1 MTLCNIKL
9 SDQNDKDKES
19 INKCR
24 RINKAFSTVEYLSNT
39 VVVNDPDLISGLS
52 SNNSPF

>member
-24 RINKAFSTVEYLSNT
+24 RINKAFHGGQDRREERVHYMVFKQCN
-39 VVVNDPDLISGLS
+39 G
-52 SNNSPF
+52 